1 MPIEREELGASIMPI
16 IMGKAIRLGQLMNA
30 EDERAIIFE
39 ADEGSMLGPTPGL
52 SNLPE
57 AVSMVKDKVDGVV
70 LSSGQVER
78 SVEHLRGK
86 GAPAL
91 LIRADWTNAFRDET
105 YFLPTR
111 KVRHVLNLEPKDAV
125 ALGASALAAFL
136 LVGYDDDED
145 EARNLETVA
154 TLARESEK
162 FGLPLLVECI
172 PIGERITE
180 MNYLDC
186 AKLATR
192 MAVEAGADIIATPYT
207 GSAATFREI
216 VDASK
221 TPVLMLD
228 RRIDAGSLL
237 KAVEESL
244 KAGAT
249 GAVVGRSVHRAADPL
264 TQLTALHGLVHP
276 SG

>member
-1 MPIEREELGASIMPI
+1 MPI
-16 IMGKAIRLGQLMNA
+16 ILGKAIRLGQLMNA

-39 ADEGSMLGPTPGL
+39 ADEGLMLGPTPGL
-52 SNLPE
+52 SNLLE
-57 AVSMVKDKVDGVV
+57 TVSMAKDKVDGIV
-70 LSSGQVER
+70 LSSGQVDR
-78 SVEHLRGK
+78 SVEHFRGK

-91 LIRADWTNAFRDET
+91 LVRADWTNAFRDET

-111 KVRHVLNLEPKDAV
+111 NVRHILNLKPKDAV

-145 EARNLETVA
+145 EARNLETIA
-154 TLARESEK
+154 MLARESEK
-162 FGLPLLVECI
+162 FGLPLLVECV
-172 PIGERITE
+172 PIGGRITE

-192 MAVEAGADIIATPYT
+192 MAVEAGADIVATPYT
-207 GSAATFREI
+207 GNAASFREI

-228 RRIDAGSLL
+228 RRIDAERLL
-237 KAVEESL
+237 QALEESL

-249 GAVVGRSVHRAADPL
+249 GVVVGRSVHRATNPL
-264 TQLTALHGLVHP
+264 AQLTAIHELVHRNR
-276 SG
+276 

>member
-1 MPIEREELGASIMPI
+1 MPI
-16 IMGKAIRLGQLMNA
+16 IFGKAIRLGQLMNA
-30 EDERAIIFE
+30 EDERSIIFE
-39 ADEGSMLGPTPGL
+39 ADEGLMLGPTPGL

-57 AVSMVKDKVDGVV
+57 TVSMAKDKVDGIV

-78 SVEHLRGK
+78 SVEHFRGK

-91 LIRADWTNAFRDET
+91 LVRADWTNAFRDET

-111 KVRHVLNLEPKDAV
+111 NVRHVLNLKPNDAV
-125 ALGASALAAFL
+125 ALGASALTAFL

-145 EARNLETVA
+145 EARNLETIA
-154 TLARESEK
+154 MLARESEK

-172 PIGERITE
+172 PIGGRITE

-192 MAVEAGADIIATPYT
+192 MAVEAGADIVATPYT
-207 GSAATFREI
+207 GSANSFKEI

-221 TPVLMLD
+221 TPVLTLD
-228 RRIDAGSLL
+228 RRIDASRLL
-237 KAVEESL
+237 EAVEESL
-244 KAGAT
+244 KAGAA
-249 GAVVGRSVHRAADPL
+249 GVVIGRSVHSAVNPL
-264 TQLTALHGLVHP
+264 AQLTAIHGLVHR
-276 SG
+276 SR

>member
-1 MPIEREELGASIMPI
+1 MPI
-16 IMGKAIRLGQLMNA
+16 ILGKTIRLGHLLNA
-30 EDERAIIFE
+30 EDDRAIIFE
-39 ADEGSMLGPTPGL
+39 ADEGLMLGPTPGL
-52 SNLPE
+52 LDLPE
-57 AVSMVKDKVDGVV
+57 TVSMVKNKVDGIV

-78 SVEHLRGK
+78 SFEHFKGK

-91 LIRADWTNAFRDET
+91 LVRADWTNAFRDET

-111 KVRHVLNLEPKDAV
+111 NVRHVLNLGPKDAV

-136 LVGYDDDED
+136 FVGYDDDED

-154 TLARESEK
+154 MLARESEK

-172 PIGERITE
+172 PIGGRMTE
-180 MNYLDC
+180 INYLDC

-192 MAVEAGADIIATPYT
+192 MAVEAGADIVATPYT
-207 GSAATFREI
+207 GNANSFKEI

-228 RRIDAGSLL
+228 RRIDASRLL
-237 KAVEESL
+237 EAAEESL

-249 GAVVGRSVHRAADPL
+249 GVVVGRSVHRAVNPL
-264 TQLTALHGLVHP
+264 AQLTAIHELIHR
-276 SG
+276 SR

>member
-1 MPIEREELGASIMPI
+1 MPI
-16 IMGKAIRLGQLMNA
+16 ILGKAIRLGQLMNA

-39 ADEGSMLGPTPGL
+39 ADEGLMLGPTRGL
-52 SNLPE
+52 SNLSE
-57 AVSMVKDKVDGVV
+57 TVSMAKDKADGIV
-70 LSSGQVER
+70 LSSGQVDR
-78 SVEHLRGK
+78 SVEHFRGK

-91 LIRADWTNAFRDET
+91 LVRADWTNAFRDET
-105 YFLPTR
+105 HFLPTR
-111 KVRHVLNLEPKDAV
+111 NVRHILNVKPKDAV

-145 EARNLETVA
+145 EARNLETIA
-154 TLARESEK
+154 MLARESEK

-172 PIGERITE
+172 PIGGRITE

-192 MAVEAGADIIATPYT
+192 MAVEAGADIVATPYT
-207 GSAATFREI
+207 GNIASFREI

-228 RRIDAGSLL
+228 RRIDAERVLE
-237 KAVEESL
+237 AVEESL

-249 GAVVGRSVHRAADPL
+249 GVVVGRSVHRAANPL
-264 TQLTALHGLVHP
+264 AQLTAIHELVHR
-276 SG
+276 SR